1 MKPTIFA
8 ITLVAA
14 LSGCASAP
22 VDTGPGLRVPASL
35 RAPCA
40 DLDTVPAGDGKTLLP
55 WAVSTVK
62 LYKICQSRQR
72 SLSDALQK

>member
-1 MKPTIFA
+1 MKN
-8 ITLVAA
+8 LLA
-14 LSGCASAP
+14 LIATTVLYGCASAP
-22 VDTGPGLRVPASL
+22 VDTGPGLRIPASL

-55 WAVSTVK
+55 WAISTVK

-72 SLSDALQK
+72 SLSDAIQK